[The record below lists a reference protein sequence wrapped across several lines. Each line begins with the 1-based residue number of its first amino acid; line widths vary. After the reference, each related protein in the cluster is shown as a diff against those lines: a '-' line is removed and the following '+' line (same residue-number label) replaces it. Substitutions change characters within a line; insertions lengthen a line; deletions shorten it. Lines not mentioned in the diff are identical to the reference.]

1 MKQKKRNNKDVGK
14 EFLKQ
19 ENRKIEKNQRNQNLF
34 EKINNNDKPLDR
46 MTKKPKKEDSI
57 YQNQKWK
64 HHYWLYKNRKYY
76 KKYNEQEYA
85 SK

>member
-19 ENRKIEKNQRNQNLF
+19 ENRKIEKNRRNQNLF

-64 HHYWLYKNRKYY
+64 HYYWLYKNRKYY
-76 KKYNEQEYA
+76 KK
-85 SK
+85 